1 MNVKNIPFHHDKK
14 GVIKL
19 GDLSKNELCRFV
31 AQMAQQNQLLT
42 QKLGVCQEAYANH
55 VTSKDEED
63 SSHDD

>member
-31 AQMAQQNQLLT
+31 AQKHTLIM
-42 QKLGVCQEAYANH
+42 
-55 VTSKDEED
+55 
-63 SSHDD
+63 